1 MKNTVLYVLLLILLG
16 RINAQSLVTDS
27 KEIDKVFSIAV
38 KTLNDNVKDSLI
50 HAGGTYG
57 GEWTRDISINAW
69 NASNLLLPEV
79 TEFSL
84 WNVTTDN
91 RNYIG
96 HEYWDKIIW
105 VIGAFDH
112 YQLTQDDKFLH
123 QIYITSSNTIK
134 QLEEKEFD
142 VSFGLFKG
150 PSVFNDGIAG
160 YEEPVYEKGINSSHV
175 MSYPGSKYIKCLST
189 NCIYYKAYELLAE
202 MSILLNDEAKHDEYK
217 KKADKLKENIRNVFY
232 NKQNDKLYYMIDQN
246 GNKHDFQEGLGV
258 SFSILF
264 GILSKD
270 EALKLVDKIYI
281 SPNGIPSIYPSFKR
295 FSKEY
300 PGRHNVMIWPFVNAF
315 WADATLKI
323 GRTDLFINEVE
334 KLTHLVL
341 SSNDCFYELYN
352 PYTGAVSGGWQTGK
366 DIEWES
372 VYRQTWSATGYLRM
386 ILKGVLGISYDSN
399 GLHISPN
406 VQLLQYFK
414 IKKLSKLKYNNSIIN
429 VSCEGKGT
437 EIKSIIV
444 NGIEYKGQSVI
455 LQSVDSGMIEVKLI
469 IV

>member
-1 MKNTVLYVLLLILLG
+1 MKNTVLYVLLLISLG
-16 RINAQSLVTDS
+16 RINAQLLVTDS

-69 NASNLLLPEV
+69 NAANLLLPEV

-112 YQLTQDDKFLH
+112 YQLTQDDKFLR

-134 QLEEKEFD
+134 ELEEKEFD

-175 MSYPGSKYIKCLST
+175 MSYPGSKDIKCLST

-202 MSILLNDEAKHDEYK
+202 MSLLLNDDAKHDEYK
-217 KKADKLKENIRNVFY
+217 KKADKLKENIRHIFY
-232 NKQNDKLYYMIDQN
+232 NKHNNKLYYLIDKN
-246 GNKHDFQEGLGV
+246 GNRHDFQEGLGV

-295 FSKEY
+295 FSKEH

-315 WADATLKI
+315 WADAVLKI
-323 GRTDLFINEVE
+323 GRTDLFINEME
-334 KLTHLVL
+334 KLTRLVL
-341 SSNDCFYELYN
+341 LSNDCFYELYN
-352 PYTGAVSGGWQTGK
+352 PYTGRASGGWQTGRET
-366 DIEWES
+366 EWES
-372 VYRQTWSATGYLRM
+372 VYKQTWSATGYLRM
-386 ILKGVLGISYDSN
+386 FFKCILGISYDEK
-399 GLHISPN
+399 GLHISPESG
-406 VQLLQYFK
+406 LIKYFGFSR
-414 IKKLSKLKYNNSIIN
+414 LTGLKYRGAVIN
-429 VSCEGKGT
+429 ISREGQGSC
-437 EIKSIIV
+437 IKSISV
-444 NGIEYKGQSVI
+444 NGIKYNDNNVI
-455 LQSVDSGMIEVKLI
+455 LSPSLACMYDIKLNME
-469 IV
+469 